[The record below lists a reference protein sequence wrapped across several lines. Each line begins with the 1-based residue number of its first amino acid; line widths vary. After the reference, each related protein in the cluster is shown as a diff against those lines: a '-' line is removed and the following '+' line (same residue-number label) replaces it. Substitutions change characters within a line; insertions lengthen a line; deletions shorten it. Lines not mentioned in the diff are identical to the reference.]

1 MHTHS
6 LILNSKRGEYVGR
19 ESMKG
24 TGLSGRERGFLGGGV
39 EVSGSEERREIN
51 DTVLQ
56 NGSQIQRMSQRAGK
70 NRERNWGGEKKISG
84 VIVISHL
91 FC

>member
-1 MHTHS
+1 M
-6 LILNSKRGEYVGR
+6 
-19 ESMKG
+19 
-24 TGLSGRERGFLGGGV
+24 

-70 NRERNWGGEKKISG
+70 NRGRNWGGEKKISG

>member
-1 MHTHS
+1 M
-6 LILNSKRGEYVGR
+6 
-19 ESMKG
+19 
-24 TGLSGRERGFLGGGV
+24 

-70 NRERNWGGEKKISG
+70 NGEKLGRREKKLVVSLLSVTSFVDSQPVSMTTVKSLQSVTRYRG
-84 VIVISHL
+84 FTCSDL
-91 FC
+91 FIDLI